1 MEFSGLDLQ
10 NLPAATKESRDE
22 NQLTEWDE
30 VLSDGEIEAK
40 PGLRSKNVP
49 HQYIW
54 VNYNNRTL
62 EIMVRLLEII
72 PKWPNYSG

>member
-1 MEFSGLDLQ
+1 MQSEAFPCQKPWSFQGFPR

-40 PGLRSKNVP
+40 PGRLRDVP
-49 HQYIW
+49 HQYMWRISMEHMLHML
-54 VNYNNRTL
+54 N
-62 EIMVRLLEII
+62 
-72 PKWPNYSG
+72 